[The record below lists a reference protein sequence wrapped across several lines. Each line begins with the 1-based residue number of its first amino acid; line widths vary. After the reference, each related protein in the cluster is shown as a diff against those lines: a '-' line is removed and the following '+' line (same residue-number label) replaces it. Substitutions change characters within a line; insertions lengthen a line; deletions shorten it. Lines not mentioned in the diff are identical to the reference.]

1 MSETTD
7 TQKPSGLT
15 EAAQREAQTRPVIG
29 GGGSDAGRQAELDR
43 ELGMSDEI
51 RKARKLFDSGKK
63 NGEEFDKIA
72 GRQ

>member
-7 TQKPSGLT
+7 KQNPSGLT

-29 GGGSDAGRQAELDR
+29 GGGSDAGRQAELGR
-43 ELGMSDEI
+43 ELGLSNEI
-51 RKARKLFDSGKK
+51 KKARKLFDSGKMSL
-63 NGEEFDKIA
+63 EELNRIA

>member
-7 TQKPSGLT
+7 KQKPSRLT

-29 GGGSDAGRQAELDR
+29 GTGQSGRQAELNR

-51 RKARKLFDSGKK
+51 RKARKLFDSGKI
-63 NGEEFDKIA
+63 NLEEFDKIA